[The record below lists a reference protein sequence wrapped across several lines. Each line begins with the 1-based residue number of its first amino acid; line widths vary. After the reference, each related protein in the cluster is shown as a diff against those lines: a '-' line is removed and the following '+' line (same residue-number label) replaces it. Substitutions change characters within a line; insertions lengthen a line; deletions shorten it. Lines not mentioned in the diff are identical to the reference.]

1 MKWRA
6 VISALDDYEAFRS
19 RVSVYLHPLAGQPV
33 LWHIVT
39 ALLEVTPPPD
49 EIRVLHRAGAPVQLR
64 EAPGTLTT
72 EPVQAGEETVALR
85 AAVTRPGLT
94 LLVDGAAP
102 LLTAGTLLR
111 LLRAGEHGVAMVAET
126 NDRVNGVAVSGEGLA
141 LASAEDPRYPVGAS
155 RVVPS
160 SELELLRVSDRHSL
174 SDVSTA
180 LRDRLVRRHE
190 AGGVTFLLPA
200 TVWVDADVRIGP
212 DTIIYPGVVLEGATE
227 IGSECVIGPYSRV
240 VESLIGKGA
249 ELTGWNYVVRTAVRN
264 QAVLEPYVRRG
275 LD

>member
-1 MKWRA
+1 MRWRA

-33 LWHIVT
+33 LWHVVT
-39 ALLEVTPPPD
+39 ALLEVSPPPE
-49 EIRVLHRAGAPVQLR
+49 EIRVLHRAGAPVDIPD
-64 EAPGTLTT
+64 APSTMVLDAV
-72 EPVQAGEETVALR
+72 PPGEETVALR
-85 AAVTRPGLT
+85 SAVTRPGLT

-102 LLTAGTLLR
+102 LILSGTLLR
-111 LLRAGEHGVAMVAET
+111 LLRAGEHGVAMVSESS
-126 NDRVNGVAVSGEGLA
+126 DRVAGVAVSGEGPA
-141 LASAEDPRYPVGAS
+141 LASAEDPRFPIGAS
-155 RVVPS
+155 RVVPA

-174 SDVSTA
+174 ADVSTA

-190 AGGVTFLLPA
+190 AAGVTFLLPA
-200 TVWVDADVRIGP
+200 TVWLDADVRIGP

-249 ELTGWNYVVRTAVRN
+249 ELTGWNYVVRSAVRN